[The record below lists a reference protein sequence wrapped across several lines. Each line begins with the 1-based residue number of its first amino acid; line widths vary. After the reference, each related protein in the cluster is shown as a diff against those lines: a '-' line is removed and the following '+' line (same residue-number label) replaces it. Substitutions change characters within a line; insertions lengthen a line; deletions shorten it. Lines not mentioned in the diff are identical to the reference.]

1 MKVIKHGDTKATA
14 REIVTKRVTCPICGC
29 EFEYNSDEVI
39 HGSVGAGI
47 AVLANY
53 VRCPECDAYC
63 LDSDGVETPDGQ
75 EFSLSNPPRF
85 PEDFYD
91 FNYGVPQN
99 NSDIND
105 WIREA
110 TDYFLTHP
118 DETLKFIA
126 CGDSILFALNMEDG
140 IHFYVAKGY
149 YTADID

>member
-14 REIVTKRVTCPICGC
+14 REIVTKRVTCPICNC
-29 EFEYNSDEVI
+29 EFEYGSDEVQYNERK
-39 HGSVGAGI
+39 HA
-47 AVLANY
+47 Y
-53 VRCPECDAYC
+53 VNCPECGGYC
-63 LDSDGVETPDGQ
+63 IEEE
-75 EFSLSNPPRF
+75 EFTLSNPPRF

-126 CGDSILFALNMEDG
+126 CGDSILFAINADDG
-140 IHFYVAKGY
+140 IHFYVAQGY

>member
-1 MKVIKHGDTKATA
+1 MKVIKHGDTKSTA
-14 REIVTKRVTCPICGC
+14 PEIVTKRTTCPICGC
-29 EFEYNSDEVI
+29 EFEYDSDDVQYNERKQ
-39 HGSVGAGI
+39 A
-47 AVLANY
+47 Y
-53 VRCPECDAYC
+53 VNCPECGGYC
-63 LDSDGVETPDGQ
+63 IEEE

-91 FNYGVPQN
+91 FGYGVPQSN
-99 NSDIND
+99 QDIND

-110 TDYFLTHP
+110 VDYFLTHP
-118 DETLKFIA
+118 GETLKFIA